1 MVINVVFLFCFSRH
15 VEKDLKHW
23 EKKRLY
29 CSFSK
34 WISFSECGHRDHIFK
49 LQLTLDGLRMALKGQ
64 KMNWQKERSC
74 VMKLYCRSVGFLE
87 EEHS

>member
-74 VMKLYCRSVGFLE
+74 LTSNPALIN
-87 EEHS
+87 

>member
-1 MVINVVFLFCFSRH
+1 MG
-15 VEKDLKHW
+15 
-23 EKKRLY
+23 KKRLY

-74 VMKLYCRSVGFLE
+74 VMKLYCRSVDFLE